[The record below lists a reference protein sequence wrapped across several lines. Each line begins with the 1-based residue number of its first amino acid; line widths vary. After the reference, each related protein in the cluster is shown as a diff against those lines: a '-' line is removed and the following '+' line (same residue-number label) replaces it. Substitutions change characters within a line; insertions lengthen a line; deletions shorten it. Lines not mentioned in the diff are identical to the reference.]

1 MNKIHLLGTSIDT
14 IAILFDLAIE
24 LKGAHLFLIYPNNE
38 NNSVPDTPIQNI
50 NYKTMEFG
58 DIPDN
63 DQKVFFSTA
72 GPKNQANIFKSFLE
86 NHNITKNRYDQYI
99 HPTAYIASSSRIDKG
114 VLIEPMSV
122 ISSQT
127 NIGFGV
133 YIKRGSL
140 IDHHNKI
147 GDYTDINPGV
157 TISSNVTIGEKCTIG
172 SGTVIKDNITIGD
185 NTIIGI
191 GSIVTKDIPANSIA
205 FGNPCKVVREKK

>member
-1 MNKIHLLGTSIDT
+1 MNKIHLLGSSIDT
-14 IAILFDLAIE
+14 IAILFDLAVE
-24 LKGAHLFLIYPNNE
+24 LKGADLFLIYPNSE

-50 NYKTMEFG
+50 NYKIMALG
-58 DIPDN
+58 DFPDN
-63 DQKVFFSTA
+63 DKNVFFSTA
-72 GPKNQANIFKSFLE
+72 GPKNRANIFKSFLE
-86 NHNITKNRYDQYI
+86 KHNITQNRYDQYI
-99 HPTAYIASSSRIDKG
+99 HNTAYIASSSKIEKG
-114 VLIEPMSV
+114 VMIEPMSV

-140 IDHHNKI
+140 VGHHNKI
-147 GDYTDINPGV
+147 GNFTDINPGV

-172 SGTVIKDNITIGD
+172 SGAVIKDNITIGD

-205 FGNPCKVVREKK
+205 FGNPCKVVRENK